1 MFKVVTDAILINTL
15 NCRISVVKLV
25 HLLQR
30 VSHCNNFLMEWPP
43 VIVINFLWSPLVVG
57 AAPLQ
62 TMAQLHWLQLM
73 TGTAEKIKEENMTNL
88 LGKRKANVS
97 ASHWSQHP
105 CIAITKRH

>member
-30 VSHCNNFLMEWPP
+30 VSHCNNFLMERPP

-57 AAPLQ
+57 AARLVPLLQ
-62 TMAQLHWLQLM
+62 AMAQLHWLQLM
-73 TGTAEKIKEENMTNL
+73 TGTAEKIKEENMT
-88 LGKRKANVS
+88 VTS
-97 ASHWSQHP
+97 
-105 CIAITKRH
+105 